1 MTEPATPT
9 DQTVLVTGA
18 SGFLGRAVVREL
30 LAGGYAVR
38 TLQRTPS
45 RTPGATDV
53 LGSVT
58 DPEVVARAV
67 AGVDAVVHLAAKV
80 SLAGDPA
87 DFERV
92 NVGGT
97 RTLLDAAQAAGVQRV
112 VHVSS
117 PSVAHHGDSIVGD
130 DAGPADPALARGD
143 YARTKAAAE
152 LLALSRD
159 GAVLGDG
166 GLARESADADRARA
180 GQVAHDRGAD
190 RSALD
195 RAPTDRA
202 GAVMRVV
209 AVRPHL
215 VWGPGDT
222 QLVAR
227 VVERARA
234 GRLPLLGHG
243 AALIDSTYVDNAASA
258 IVAALRAV
266 DDVHGQAY
274 VITNGEP
281 RPVAE
286 LLAGICRAAG
296 VEPPRWSVPASVA
309 RAAGSAVE
317 AGWKIRPGA
326 DEPPMTRFLAE
337 QLSTAHWFDQ
347 RRTRRDLRWE
357 PAVSVDEGLR
367 RLAASYS

>member
-1 MTEPATPT
+1 MTEPATPA

-67 AGVDAVVHLAAKV
+67 AGADAVVHLAAKV

-97 RTLLDAAQAAGVQRV
+97 RTLLDAAQAAGVPRV

-152 LLALSRD
+152 LLALARD
-159 GAVLGDG
+159 GAALGDG
-166 GLARESADADRARA
+166 STPESASA
-180 GQVAHDRGAD
+180 G
-190 RSALD
+190 S
-195 RAPTDRA
+195 
-202 GAVMRVV
+202 VMRVV

-296 VEPPRWSVPASVA
+296 VEPPRWSVPTSVA